1 MQVRITTLQL
11 RVLSGLYL
19 FFVYGYGIF
28 STTAWLDDYAALLDP
43 GGTALHAIKDGRPIY
58 GAFVQLLFSEFDSVS
73 ELRFIRII
81 GFLGLFLLS
90 DLVLRNLLKSE
101 NSIRVAAAVA
111 IAFTLPSFQFSAH
124 WATAFMMC
132 WSAYLAIQG
141 YVLQKS
147 KFLVL
152 KILGFISII
161 TSLLAYPLYSFFL
174 FSFIFVFWI
183 VRNESI
189 KFLLKDFWKGFS
201 LIVICSAIS
210 YAISYGYLMAFGLNF
225 NSRVDVI
232 DLTSLASK
240 LVFFLSRPLALT
252 YMPFTTDSPSFVR
265 FLGTVFTFLISLA
278 ILIWFRF
285 RKIKST
291 MLVFILFNIF
301 SIFTLLPLLA
311 VADNQIDMRFVA
323 SNTWLYVFVITFL
336 SLPKNL
342 FSTPKSLHPHRLG
355 LLIIVSGLLLG
366 AISTNYHFR
375 TFYVEPYLEKVAFLK
390 KQISYCSNEQIRG
403 QITIVRRTIPWEKKA
418 VIGAYSQQTDLESDW
433 VPIGAV
439 FYYLENSGFKSIS
452 LPVLAI
458 QKNLSGSCNIVL
470 DEYPKS

>member
-1 MQVRITTLQL
+1 MQAGITTLQL
-11 RVLSGLYL
+11 RVFSGLYL
-19 FFVYGYGIF
+19 LFVYSYGIF

-58 GAFVQLLFSEFDSVS
+58 GAFVELLFSEFNTVS

-81 GFLGLFLLS
+81 GFIGLFLLS

-101 NSIRVAAAVA
+101 NSIRVAAAVT

-141 YVLQKS
+141 YLLQKS
-147 KFLVL
+147 QFLVL
-152 KILGFISII
+152 KILGFICVV

-174 FSFIFVFWI
+174 FAFIFVFWI
-183 VRNESI
+183 VRSESS
-189 KFLLKDFWKGFS
+189 KYLLNDFFKGFS
-201 LIVICSAIS
+201 LIIICSVIS
-210 YAISYGYLMAFGLNF
+210 YALSYGYLMAFGLNF
-225 NSRVDVI
+225 NPRVDLV
-232 DLTSLASK
+232 DLASLSSK
-240 LVFFLSRPLALT
+240 LVFFFSRPLALT

-265 FLGTVFTFLISLA
+265 FLGTVLTFLVLLA
-278 ILIWFRF
+278 ISIRFRF
-285 RKIKST
+285 REIKST
-291 MLVFILFNIF
+291 ILVFILFNIF
-301 SIFTLLPLLA
+301 STLTLLPLLA

-323 SNTWLYVFVITFL
+323 SNTWLYVFVILFL

-342 FSTPKSLHPHRLG
+342 LSTPKSLHSHRLG

-366 AISTNYHFR
+366 AISTNYNFR
-375 TFYVEPYLEKVAFLK
+375 TFYGDPYLEKVAFLK
-390 KQISYCSNEQIRG
+390 RQISYCSNEQIRG
-403 QITIVRRTIPWEKKA
+403 QVTIVRRTIPWERKA

-439 FYYLENSGFKSIS
+439 VYYLENNGFKSIS
-452 LPVLAI
+452 LPILAI
-458 QKNLSGSCNIVL
+458 QKNLSGGCNIVL